1 MAIFAI
7 LVFFCLLSAFTTCS
21 LGFFVFAKNPES
33 RVNRLFLASML
44 GVTFWALGE
53 FFIWQS
59 GSYDG
64 ARFWL
69 KASSFWPVAI
79 VIAAHF
85 VLVFTEDPLA
95 RPGKSRILLIALYI
109 AAAVFTLLGLFT
121 DTMFFVTYIGGTGYV
136 YKPDI
141 TSPVFPVEAAF
152 FVTVML
158 WAIVAGCLAWHRA
171 DNEKK
176 KRQLRLL
183 CIAIA
188 AVVGFGALSG
198 IILPVF
204 GIYTPN
210 LVFIGTILFS
220 LIITYAITQY
230 ELFTLSAETAVTD
243 ILRTMPDG
251 LILADLGGRI
261 ITANASAER
270 IFRAGENAL
279 CGKPMSDII
288 PEPAYSA
295 IMTTLKSQGMF
306 LDLGVI
312 LDPKDNT
319 AFSIAGSGVSDPGG
333 EPVGTVLIIR
343 DISSRKMQERALR
356 IANEKISLVSQLTR
370 HDINNLVAG
379 LAGYL
384 LLLEETPVPPP
395 GDAYVRTSLDLVER
409 IGRQLAFSRDYLQD
423 GTYQPDW
430 QSLGAVISRAEND
443 LPHTG
448 ISITV
453 QVPPVEI
460 YADPLAVKVIYNLLE
475 NALRHGMHITHI
487 GITASEHDNGE
498 LVVLFEDD
506 GIGIAA
512 SEKERIFQYGV
523 GNHTGLGLAFTRD
536 ILEVTGITIVETGEA
551 GHGSRFELH
560 VPPPAW
566 RRM

>member
-1 MAIFAI
+1 MAILTI
-7 LVFFCLLSAFTTCS
+7 LVFFCLLSAFTTCA
-21 LGFFVFAKNPES
+21 LGFFVFGKNPES

-69 KASSFWPVAI
+69 KASSFWPIAI

-85 VLVFTEDPLA
+85 VLVFTEDPFVQ
-95 RPGKSRILLIALYI
+95 PGKSRILLIALYI

-121 DTMFFVTYIGGTGYV
+121 DTLFFVTYIGGTGYV
-136 YKPDI
+136 YKPDL
-141 TSPVFPVEAAF
+141 TSPVFPVETAF

-158 WAIVAGCLAWHRA
+158 WAIVAGCSAWHRA
-171 DNEKK
+171 GNEKK

-210 LVFIGTILFS
+210 LVFIGMILFS

-230 ELFTLSAETAVTD
+230 ELFTLSAETAVPD

-251 LILADLGGRI
+251 LILADLNGRI

-270 IFRAGENAL
+270 IFHAGKNGL
-279 CGKPMSDII
+279 CSKPVSAII

-295 IMTTLKSQGMF
+295 IMTTLKTQGMF
-306 LDLGVI
+306 LDLGAI
-312 LDPKDNT
+312 LNPKENT
-319 AFSIAGSGVSDPGG
+319 AFSIAGSGVSEPGG
-333 EPVGTVLIIR
+333 EPAGTVLIIR

-356 IANEKISLVSQLTR
+356 IANEKISLISQLTR
-370 HDINNLVAG
+370 HDINNLVSG

-395 GDAYVRTSLDLVER
+395 GDAYVRTSLDLVDR
-409 IGRQLAFSRDYLQD
+409 IGRQLAFSRDYLQV

-448 ISITV
+448 IPISV
-453 QVPPVEI
+453 EVPPVEI

-475 NALRHGMHITHI
+475 NALRHGVHITHI
-487 GITASEHDNGE
+487 GITASKHDNGE

-512 SEKERIFQYGV
+512 SEKERIFEYGV
-523 GNHTGLGLAFTRD
+523 GDHTGLGLAFTRD
-536 ILEVTGITIVETGEA
+536 ILEVTGITIMETGEA

-560 VPPPAW
+560 IPPSAW